1 MTKTIRITCEGA
13 ATMPL
18 DKVVELQGNLKE
30 LSVTNYENLRGLI
43 EAEGFAFPLTIARIK
58 GKLYG
63 VVDGHQR
70 HRVVKRML
78 EEGYTLADGQGRPLR
93 SAGLPVSYV
102 DCKDKAQAG
111 RLILAAV
118 SQFGKV
124 TDEGLYEFMDAYKL
138 DMATLDVMDLPNFDV
153 EKFLESY
160 MSEDGSPVIDRPD
173 GNKAGASPWDRVGD
187 ASSGVVFSFGE
198 IQKRVPAKLYGKFV
212 EVVSVDTLEK
222 WLDESLD
229 S

>member
-1 MTKTIRITCEGA
+1 MSKLIRITCEGA

-18 DKVVELQGNLKE
+18 DKIVELQGNLKE
-30 LSVTNYENLRGLI
+30 LSTVNYDKLKALI
-43 EAEGFAFPLTIARIK
+43 EAEGFAFPLAIARIK
-58 GKLYG
+58 GKPYG

-93 SAGLPVSYV
+93 AAGLPVSYV

-124 TDEGLYEFMDAYKL
+124 TDEGLYEFLDAFKI
-138 DMATLDVMDLPNFDV
+138 DMATLDTLDLPDFDT
-153 EKFLESY
+153 EKFVTGYSAE
-160 MSEDGSPVIDRPD
+160 PP
-173 GNKAGASPWDRVGD
+173 GD
-187 ASSGVVFSFGE
+187 F
-198 IQKRVPAKLYGKFV
+198 K
-212 EVVSVDTLEK
+212 SVDEGIPTEHTCPKCGYK
-222 WLDESLD
+222 WSGGE
-229 S
+229 